1 MSPSGDTIL
10 VVDDDSDF
18 RHALTMLLRL
28 EGYLVIPA
36 EDGQVALNLL
46 DVGARPSVILLDLM
60 MPRLNGF
67 DFLAR
72 TRQSLQHAN
81 IPVIVVSANQGY
93 DAVDL
98 GVFAIVRKPAEA
110 DDLLSAIERAAA

>member
-1 MSPSGDTIL
+1 MSPAGDTIL
-10 VVDDDSDF
+10 VVEDDPDF
-18 RHALTMLLRL
+18 RDAVTALLRM
-28 EGYLVIPA
+28 EGYLAIAA

-46 DVGARPSVILLDLM
+46 AVGAKPAVILLDLM

-67 DFLAR
+67 EFLERA
-72 TRQSLQHAN
+72 RQSPLHAN

-93 DAVDL
+93 QAADL
-98 GVFAIVRKPAEA
+98 GVFEIVRKPALA

>member
-1 MSPSGDTIL
+1 MSPAGDTIL
-10 VVDDDSDF
+10 VVEDDPDF
-18 RHALTMLLRL
+18 RDAVTTLLRI
-28 EGYLVIPA
+28 EGYVTIPA

-46 DVGARPSVILLDLM
+46 EVGARPDVILLDLM

-72 TRQSLQHAN
+72 TRQSPQHAN

-93 DAVDL
+93 DAADL
-98 GVFAIVRKPAEA
+98 GVFEVVRKPALA
-110 DDLLSAIERAAA
+110 DDLISAIERAAA